1 MIMMIEKMTKEQE
14 AHLPIFRDE
23 YLKIG
28 LDTSRVDFEQAKADI
43 TALYEWGGLQPP
55 KQFLFFTS
63 PMICELYLNLIVKR
77 SKLGGQLWDQLRGQL
92 WDQLRD
98 QLWDQLGG
106 QLWGQL
112 GDQKFDY
119 MGTWFNGQQDAY
131 WVSFY
136 HFSEFIGAKFGKK
149 TSNGLDAWK
158 RITRSCHW
166 FYPFNDFCLIS
177 DKPQSL
183 SRDEQGRLH
192 SLNSAAL
199 SYPDGWSIYA
209 VHGVR
214 VPEYVIM
221 RPSAITVDK
230 ITNEQNAEIRRVM
243 LDKFGWDRYLVES
256 GAKAIHQ
263 DNYGTLYR
271 AELPDDE
278 PLVMVKVTNSTP
290 EPDGSF
296 KDYFLRVPPNIT
308 RADEAVAW
316 TFGMTAKEYQP
327 VMES

>member
-1 MIMMIEKMTKEQE
+1 
-14 AHLPIFRDE
+14 
-23 YLKIG
+23 
-28 LDTSRVDFEQAKADI
+28 V
-43 TALYEWGGLQPP
+43 
-55 KQFLFFTS
+55 
-63 PMICELYLNLIVKR
+63 
-77 SKLGGQLWDQLRGQL
+77 
-92 WDQLRD
+92 D
-98 QLWDQLGG
+98 QLWDQL
-106 QLWGQL
+106 W
-112 GDQKFDY
+112 DQKFDY

-149 TSNGLDAWK
+149 TSNGLDVWK

-214 VPEYVIM
+214 VPESVIM

-278 PLVMVKVTNSTP
+278 PLVMVRVTNSTP